1 MNHSAALGAARTDAR
16 TWTSRSLVILQNWP
30 AVSFNARLF
39 SYPMTSP
46 SGCLYCPDLWVLVNL
61 LGVLLVA
68 VDVEPDCGSGAARAA
83 QAENNSGTIG
93 KDDPEALRGKRGK
106 MKKNCDCEKQEGMK
120 L

>member
-1 MNHSAALGAARTDAR
+1 MEVTLAA
-16 TWTSRSLVILQNWP
+16 VILYNWP
-30 AVSFNARLF
+30 AVLSNVRLF

-46 SGCLYCPDLWVLVNL
+46 SGYLYCLYCPDLWVLVNL

-68 VDVEPDCGSGAARAA
+68 VDVEPDCSSGAARAA

-93 KDDPEALRGKRGK
+93 KDDPEALGGKRGK
-106 MKKNCDCEKQEGMK
+106 MKKNWDCEKQGGTK

>member
-1 MNHSAALGAARTDAR
+1 
-16 TWTSRSLVILQNWP
+16 
-30 AVSFNARLF
+30 
-39 SYPMTSP
+39 MTSP
-46 SGCLYCPDLWVLVNL
+46 SGCLYCPDLRVLVNL

-68 VDVEPDCGSGAARAA
+68 VDVEPDCSSGAARAA

-106 MKKNCDCEKQEGMK
+106 MKKKSDGEKQEGME